1 MRAFKTKWFVRFA
14 RRERISDAVLRQAV
28 REVQDGR
35 IDAVLGGG
43 VIKQRL
49 ARRGGGKSGGFRVL
63 LAYRR
68 NALAV
73 FLYGFA
79 KSERGNIDDDE
90 LETLRDIARKWFEA
104 NDGQLA
110 RAVQAGELEE
120 VEIDDGY

>member
-49 ARRGGGKSGGFRVL
+49 ARQGGGKSGGFRVL

-120 VEIDDGY
+120 VEIGDGY

>member
-120 VEIDDGY
+120 VEIGDGY